1 MKAEFVKSVTYTD
14 LERAYSAYNTL
25 MSVYEN
31 TCNGPYGAR
40 QHKEY
45 FAICDSRDNIRRE
58 VINRSR
64 ANDHGE
70 QQQ

>member
-1 MKAEFVKSVTYTD
+1 MTKEFVKSVAYTD

-31 TCNGPYGAR
+31 ACGGPYGAR
-40 QHKEY
+40 SHKEY
-45 FAICDSRDNIRRE
+45 FAICDSRDNIRTE

-64 ANDHGE
+64 EASNGNG
-70 QQQ
+70 Q